1 MIHGAVT
8 FSSLV
13 LASLAITTI
22 QAFTLL
28 PHNSPVVVAKTRGG
42 VSSSLFVEKSKW
54 DNLVDEDDEED
65 VEDIPGPPDMKY
77 NPRNCK
83 RQQLHFLAIREAG
96 GKELTNDIYVRE
108 PGQDTCWY
116 AGKVA
121 RVSDVS
127 LEQCVARQ
135 WAMIETHSANLR
147 PLDLFPGRGKLEIFM
162 TNGDS
167 ELEVAYNRPDNQM
180 MKMER
185 NVEGASKIK
194 NSMVGFQGE
203 VYQPGEDGFRTWL
216 TEEGF
221 PLRPE
226 INQGGENRP
235 PTQEE
240 LLQLQQELEGNNQ
253 DLGGDDE
260 ELDGDNEEL

>member
-1 MIHGAVT
+1 MMILSSVT
-8 FSSLV
+8 FWSLM
-13 LASLAITTI
+13 ASLAATTSTI

-28 PHNSPVVVAKTRGG
+28 PQNSPLVVAAKTRGG
-42 VSSSLFVEKSKW
+42 VSPLFVEKSKW
-54 DNLVDEDDEED
+54 DNLVDEDDDDYED
-65 VEDIPGPPDMKY
+65 EVEDIPAAPDMKY
-77 NPRNCK
+77 IGRNCK
-83 RQQLHFLAIREAG
+83 RQQEHFLAIREAG

-135 WAMIETHSANLR
+135 WAMIETHAANLR
-147 PLDLFPGRGKLEIFM
+147 PLDLFASRGTLEIYAAK
-162 TNGDS
+162 GDS
-167 ELEVAYNRPDNQM
+167 ELEVAYNRPDMQM
-180 MKMER
+180 IQMKR
-185 NVEGASKIK
+185 SNVVEGASKIK
-194 NSMVGFQGE
+194 NFLVGFQGE

-216 TEEGF
+216 TKEGF

-240 LLQLQQELEGNNQ
+240 LLQVQQQLNGN
-253 DLGGDDE
+253 DE
-260 ELDGDNEEL
+260 EL